1 MRSNSAPRLANV
13 ERLRLMAMFE
23 IVAFHVSEHRLPILA
38 GLGLP
43 VFLLLNNAFNTTLTE
58 RMGTPAFLNVKL
70 SRLLV
75 PWILWSLI
83 YLAVVLLERWRHEE
97 PLTEGFSI
105 WMLIGGTYVHLWFV
119 PFALASS
126 VLIAWVQART
136 ARLDAWSITLTSLL
150 CGAVLTVFNAWLLAP
165 GAIQWP
171 ALQWMFALPA
181 LPFGFALGRAV
192 LGGRPML
199 IRMAWFA
206 GVAAALGL
214 GLAFAGVVPE
224 MVRRYGVSLLLVSLA
239 FLWPGRSERF
249 SQRLSPL
256 LFGIYLSHPLLV
268 RAYQATH
275 LPALP
280 EALFA
285 ALIFAAAAALVA
297 ALRRSPLRI
306 LV

>member
-1 MRSNSAPRLANV
+1 MRSSSATRLANV
-13 ERLRLMAMFE
+13 ERLRLVAMFE

-43 VFLLLNNAFNTTLTE
+43 VFLLLNNAFNCTLAE
-58 RMGTPAFLNVKL
+58 RRGTRAFLDSKL

-75 PWILWSLI
+75 PWLLWSLI
-83 YLAVVLLERWRHEE
+83 YLSVVLLERLRHDE

-119 PFALASS
+119 PFALAGA
-126 VLIAWVQART
+126 VLIAWLQART
-136 ARLDAWSITLTSLL
+136 AHISAWVVTLASLL
-150 CGAVLTVFNAWLLAP
+150 CGAALTVFNAWLLAP

-171 ALQWMFALPA
+171 ALQWLFALPA

-192 LGGRPML
+192 LGGRPIL
-199 IRMAWFA
+199 VRMAWFA
-206 GVAAALGL
+206 GAAAALGL

-224 MVRRYGVSLLLVSLA
+224 MVRRYGVALLLVSLA
-239 FLWPGRSERF
+239 FLWPGRPEPV
-249 SQRLSPL
+249 SQRLAPL

-268 RAYQATH
+268 RVYQAAH
-275 LPALP
+275 LPPLP

-297 ALRRSPLRI
+297 LLQRSPLRP

>member
-1 MRSNSAPRLANV
+1 MRSSSANRLANV
-13 ERLRLMAMFE
+13 ERLRLVAMFE
-23 IVAFHVSEHRLPILA
+23 IVAFHVSEHRLPIVA

-58 RMGTPAFLNVKL
+58 RMGTPAFLNVKV

-83 YLAVVLLERWRHEE
+83 YLAIVLLERWRHDE
-97 PLTEGFSI
+97 PLTEDFSI

-126 VLIAWVQART
+126 VLIAWLQART
-136 ARLDAWSITLTSLL
+136 GRFDAWAVTLAHLL
-150 CGAVLTVFNAWLLAP
+150 CGTILTVFNAWLLAP

-171 ALQWMFALPA
+171 ALQWLFALPA
-181 LPFGFALGRAV
+181 LPFGFAFGRAI
-192 LGGRPML
+192 LGGRPIM
-199 IRMAWFA
+199 IRLACFA

-224 MVRRYGVSLLLVSLA
+224 MVRRYGVSLLLISLA
-239 FLWPGRSERF
+239 FLWPGRSEPF

-256 LFGIYLSHPLLV
+256 LLGIYLSHPLLV
-268 RAYQATH
+268 RAYQAAH

-280 EALFA
+280 AALFA

-297 ALRRSPLRI
+297 VLRRGPLRA